1 VDKMV
6 KRLHDYLKWQ
16 SERGMPQTSFP
27 SGITKLTK
35 MQGNE
40 RTGVLLLILLIL
52 VTTKYWLDWRQKKL
66 KLRKNPTAV
75 EAGYL
80 VSALSHE
87 RFNNM
92 IKALGLMITFESF
105 IPP

>member
-1 VDKMV
+1 
-6 KRLHDYLKWQ
+6 
-16 SERGMPQTSFP
+16 
-27 SGITKLTK
+27 

-52 VTTKYWLDWRQKKL
+52 VTEYWSDWRRKKM

-105 IPP
+105 MRWDRIPRDCLESVSQFMSYFVD